1 MARSG
6 SVRPLQLL
14 FIGRSDSQFD
24 KVWKDLEQEGIA
36 VTFAP
41 TQTQG
46 LQLVRKIKPN
56 IVVVNTADS
65 HFSAERL
72 CRVIHSRLPQ
82 AVRLLITEQGKGAQV
97 ECEERLNWP
106 FTVRKLRDT
115 LRNLAERASPHVL
128 KAGPVEL
135 DLILRVV
142 ASPVGRSHLTPKEC
156 RLLAAFM
163 QRPNQVLSRE
173 NLMKEIW
180 DTHYLGD
187 TRTLD
192 VHIRWLR
199 EKIEIDPTHPTLL
212 ITHRGVGYK
221 LVIPVEESEITPEV
235 H

>member
-1 MARSG
+1 MSRSG
-6 SVRPLQLL
+6 SLRPLQLV
-14 FIGRSDSQFD
+14 FIGRSDSQYD
-24 KVWKDLEQEGIA
+24 KVWKDLEQDGIV

-72 CRVIHSRLPQ
+72 CRSVHSRLPQ
-82 AVRLLITEQGKGAQV
+82 AVRLLITEQGKSTQV

-106 FTVRKLRDT
+106 FTARKLRDT
-115 LRNLAERASPHVL
+115 IRRLAERASPHVL
-128 KAGPVEL
+128 KIGPLEL
-135 DLILRVV
+135 DLISRVV
-142 ASPVGRSHLTPKEC
+142 VSPVGRSHLTPKQC

-163 QRPNQVLSRE
+163 QRPNQVISRE

-199 EKIEIDPTHPTLL
+199 EKIEVDPCHPTLL
-212 ITHRGVGYK
+212 VTQRGIGYK
-221 LVIPVEESEITPEV
+221 LVIPVEAVESAPESS
-235 H
+235 

>member
-6 SVRPLQLL
+6 NVRPLQLL
-14 FIGRSDSQFD
+14 FIGRSDSQYD
-24 KVWKDLEQEGIA
+24 RMWKDLEQEGFT
-36 VTFAP
+36 VTFAS

-56 IVVVNTADS
+56 IVVVNTTDS

-82 AVRLLITEQGKGAQV
+82 ALRLLITEQGKETQV
-97 ECEERLNWP
+97 ECEERLTWP
-106 FTVRKLRDT
+106 FTIRKLRDA
-115 LRNLAERASPHVL
+115 LHRLAERASPHVL

-142 ASPVGRSHLTPKEC
+142 TSPVGRSHLTPKQC
-156 RLLAAFM
+156 RLLAAFL

-199 EKIEIDPTHPTLL
+199 EKIEVDPTHPILL
-212 ITHRGVGYK
+212 VTQRGVGYK
-221 LVIPVEESEITPEV
+221 LVVPAEETEPTPEFS
-235 H
+235 

>member
-1 MARSG
+1 MASSG
-6 SVRPLQLL
+6 NVRPVQLL
-14 FIGRSDSQFD
+14 FIGRSDSQYD
-24 KVWKDLEQEGIA
+24 KVWKDLEQEGIV

-46 LQLVRKIKPN
+46 LQMARKIRPN

-82 AVRLLITEQGKGAQV
+82 AIRVLITEQGKGTHV

-106 FTVRKLRDT
+106 FTARKLRDT
-115 LRNLAERASPHVL
+115 LRRLAERSSPHVL
-128 KAGPVEL
+128 KVGPMEL

-142 ASPVGRSHLTPKEC
+142 ASPVGRSHLTPKQC

-199 EKIEIDPTHPTLL
+199 EKIEVDPAHPNLL
-212 ITHRGVGYK
+212 VTQRGIGYK
-221 LVIPVEESEITPEV
+221 LVIPSESSEAVPELL
-235 H
+235 